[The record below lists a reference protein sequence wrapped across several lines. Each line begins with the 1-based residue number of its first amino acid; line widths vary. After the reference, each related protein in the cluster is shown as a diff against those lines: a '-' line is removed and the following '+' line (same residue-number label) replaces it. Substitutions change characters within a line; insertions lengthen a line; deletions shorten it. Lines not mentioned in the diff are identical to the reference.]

1 MSISAL
7 ELCYPSSI
15 SSYNHA
21 QLLHKAYNSE
31 NQKSDWI
38 EIQFNENF
46 NVRTNNVSFHDTSK
60 NKQSKNILC
69 NKFTILNNK
78 IPYTL
83 GNMPSKMFKE
93 KLRLLFL

>member
-38 EIQFNENF
+38 EIQFNDNF
-46 NVRTNNVSFHDTSK
+46 NERANNAFMTPVKTNKVKTFSVIS
-60 NKQSKNILC
+60 
-69 NKFTILNNK
+69 
-78 IPYTL
+78 
-83 GNMPSKMFKE
+83 
-93 KLRLLFL
+93 LLFLRIKTLHLGKYAL